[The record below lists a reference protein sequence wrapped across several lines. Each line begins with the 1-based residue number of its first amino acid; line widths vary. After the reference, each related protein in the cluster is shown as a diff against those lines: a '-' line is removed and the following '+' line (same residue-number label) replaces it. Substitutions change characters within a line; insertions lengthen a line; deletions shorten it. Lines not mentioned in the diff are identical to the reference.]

1 MVSRQPAKMSL
12 SAHLHGDTT
21 VKIQDMVTWVTMGAM
36 LIGAGIWL
44 GKLQQQVSDM
54 SQKQINS
61 LIYYHG
67 SAYVP
72 APEGASK

>member
-1 MVSRQPAKMSL
+1 M
-12 SAHLHGDTT
+12 
-21 VKIQDMVTWVTMGAM
+21 KIQQVVTWLTLGAM

-54 SQKQINS
+54 SAKQTNS

-67 SAYVP
+67 SADVP
-72 APEGASK
+72 DLRGSK

>member
-1 MVSRQPAKMSL
+1 MKLKDVL
-12 SAHLHGDTT
+12 
-21 VKIQDMVTWVTMGAM
+21 TWLTLAGV
-36 LIGAGIWL
+36 LLGAGIWL

-54 SQKQINS
+54 SQKQTNS

>member
-1 MVSRQPAKMSL
+1 MKLQQV
-12 SAHLHGDTT
+12 
-21 VKIQDMVTWVTMGAM
+21 VTWLTLGAM

-54 SQKQINS
+54 SQKQNNA

-67 SAYVP
+67 SADVP